1 MCQIS
6 VLSTGPLNLI
16 RLMIAVSTGKSFD
29 FRIIG
34 KLVLET
40 IPNLYYS
47 TQYFIDLCYRI
58 VKFIV
63 GKESIIVT
71 PHPCAEEVW
80 GKMVILINIKFRS

>member
-1 MCQIS
+1 MSNQCIEHRAPQPYPS
-6 VLSTGPLNLI
+6 DDSTI
-16 RLMIAVSTGKSFD
+16 KSFD